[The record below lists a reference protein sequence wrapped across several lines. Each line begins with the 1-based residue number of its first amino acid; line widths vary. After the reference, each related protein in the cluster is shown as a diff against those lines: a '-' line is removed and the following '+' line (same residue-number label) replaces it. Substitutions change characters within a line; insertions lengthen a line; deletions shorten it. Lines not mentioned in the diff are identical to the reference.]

1 MNKRDQQS
9 GARPPR
15 RGIKIYEDTAIICE
29 RDEEMTLLL
38 SVIMEQ
44 TDTLV
49 ETGASVPWI
58 TKTHRELDFDTMRTI
73 KHPQAVLEKLVAKN
87 FLELA
92 QNGPKY
98 YQYRLNANVV
108 QAAIDALLEATDEW
122 QEENS
127 ISIE

>member
-1 MNKRDQQS
+1 MNKEDQQS
-9 GARPPR
+9 GIRPR
-15 RGIKIYEDTAIICE
+15 RGIKIYEDTAVICE

-44 TDTLV
+44 TDKLF

-58 TKTHRELDFDTMRTI
+58 TKTHRELDFDTMGTV
-73 KHPQAVLEKLVAKN
+73 KHPQAVLEKLATKN

-92 QNGPKY
+92 QNGPEH

-108 QAAIDALLEATDEW
+108 QAAIDALPESADEW
-122 QEENS
+122 E
-127 ISIE
+127 